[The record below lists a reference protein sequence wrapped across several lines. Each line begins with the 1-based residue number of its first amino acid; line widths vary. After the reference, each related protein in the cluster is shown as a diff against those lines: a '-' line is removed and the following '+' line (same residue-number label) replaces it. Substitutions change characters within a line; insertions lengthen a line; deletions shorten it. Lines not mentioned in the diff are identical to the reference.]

1 MAVSNRPSHPGGD
14 SVPVAPG
21 FLQLFMEANRLA
33 GRAPSNDQ
41 WVRPAHGGDAEA
53 QTCGAAAGG
62 RRPR

>member
-1 MAVSNRPSHPGGD
+1 MAVSNRPSHPGED

-33 GRAPSNDQ
+33 GRAHSSEQ
-41 WVRPAHGGDAEA
+41 WVHPAYGDGAEA
-53 QTCGAAAGG
+53 QAGGGAAGD